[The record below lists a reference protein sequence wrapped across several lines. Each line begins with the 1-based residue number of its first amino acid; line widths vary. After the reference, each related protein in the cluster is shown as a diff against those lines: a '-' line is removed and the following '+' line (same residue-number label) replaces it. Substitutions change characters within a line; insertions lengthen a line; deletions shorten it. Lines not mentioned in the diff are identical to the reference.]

1 MTIAGKKS
9 APAAPSRDPGT
20 DFRVGIILVAYNA
33 ERTINSVL
41 DRIPEAFWSRCA
53 GVWLSDDG
61 SGDATSKMACDWR
74 LLHPKLP
81 LTLVCQPV
89 NLGYGGNQK
98 AGYHWA
104 IDNDLD
110 CVVLLHG
117 DGQYAPELIEEI
129 IAPIERGE
137 AKAVLGS
144 RMSTRGGALR
154 GGMPLYKYWGNRILT
169 TFQNWVT
176 GVELSEWHS
185 GYRAYAVDILKSI
198 DFDGNSDAFDFDTEI
213 LLQVLS
219 AGGHIGEVPIPTYY
233 GDEVSYVNGMK
244 YAKDVVIDSLAWR
257 LQQKGFGSG
266 HLASVGPD
274 YAMRDAVT
282 SSHQA
287 IIARLSKEPPS
298 RILDVG
304 CAAGWMAEALSA
316 DQHTVVGVDQST
328 YDGVA
333 DRMSRF
339 IQTDLEGGIPSQVGG
354 GYDVVVAADILEHLA
369 APEHLLSELKSVMK
383 PDGFMLVS
391 VPNVGHWYP
400 RLRAVIGTF
409 DYDQRGILDRTH
421 LRFFNRR
428 SFRRLLRIG
437 GYHLALETPLGFP
450 AEALGPG
457 MNDHPPLVVR
467 LFQMFEKLGLKVFPT
482 LFAYQFLCE
491 LVPPVSSE
499 VVTVV
504 DRPEPGLAEGTRLNP
519 DSFSLRGNGGGA
531 GSSGNGA
538 APGVALDSNKAD
550 NQQRDNGDGGPGIEA
565 GGPKAK
571 DNV

>member
-1 MTIAGKKS
+1 MMVRKKAGATAS
-9 APAAPSRDPGT
+9 AKRTGA

-33 ERTINSVL
+33 EHTINAVL
-41 DRIPEAFWSRCA
+41 DRIPETFWNRCA

-61 SGDATSKMACDWR
+61 SGDATHKMAVEWR
-74 LLHPKLP
+74 LLHPELP
-81 LTLVCQPV
+81 LTIVRQPV

-117 DGQYAPELIEEI
+117 DGQYAPEIIEDI

-144 RMSTRGGALR
+144 RMLTPGGARR
-154 GGMPLYKYWGNRILT
+154 GGMPLYKFVGNRILT
-169 TFQNWVT
+169 TFQNWIT
-176 GVELSEWHS
+176 GIHLAEWHS
-185 GYRAYAVDILKSI
+185 GYRAYAVDVLKKI
-198 DFDGNSDAFDFDTEI
+198 DFNGNSDGFDFDTEI

-257 LQQKGFGSG
+257 LQQKGFGAG
-266 HLASVGPD
+266 HLASVGTD
-274 YAMRDAVT
+274 YAIRDAAT

-287 IIARLSKEPPS
+287 IISRLAQEEPS

-304 CAAGWMAEALSA
+304 CAAGWTSEILAGR
-316 DQHTVVGVDQST
+316 HTVVGVDQFAHP
-328 YDGVA
+328 GVT
-333 DRMSRF
+333 DRMSEF
-339 IQTDLEGGIPSQVGG
+339 IKADLGKGLPNKVGT
-354 GYDVVVAADILEHLA
+354 GYDVVVAADVLEHLA
-369 APEHLLSELKSVMK
+369 TPEHLLAQFKDVLN

-400 RLRAVIGTF
+400 RLRSLIGTF
-409 DYDQRGILDRTH
+409 EYDQRGILDSTH
-421 LRFFNRR
+421 LRFYNRR

-437 GYHLALETPLGFP
+437 GYHLKVETPLGFP

-457 MNDHPPLVVR
+457 MSDDPPFVVR
-467 LFQMFEKLGLKVFPT
+467 LIQTFEKVGLKIYPT

-491 LVPPVSSE
+491 LVPPVQSE

-504 DRPEPGLAEGTRLNP
+504 EGADVVLAGSTQLNP
-519 DSFSLRGNGGGA
+519 DSFGA
-531 GSSGNGA
+531 GGDLAADNGA
-538 APGVALDSNKAD
+538 TASVALEAD
-550 NQQRDNGDGGPGIEA
+550 NADDHQRNNGDGGSEVKVRR
-565 GGPKAK
+565 PKAK

>member
-1 MTIAGKKS
+1 MMVRKKAGATSTAKRTG
-9 APAAPSRDPGT
+9 A

-33 ERTINSVL
+33 EHTIHAVL
-41 DRIPEAFWSRCA
+41 DRIPETFWNRCA

-61 SGDATSKMACDWR
+61 SGDATHRMAVEWR
-74 LLHPKLP
+74 LLHPELP
-81 LTLVCQPV
+81 LTIVRQPV

-117 DGQYAPELIEEI
+117 DGQYAPEIIEDI

-137 AKAVLGS
+137 AQAVLGS
-144 RMSTRGGALR
+144 RMLTPGGAR
-154 GGMPLYKYWGNRILT
+154 HGGMPLYKFVGNRILT

-176 GVELSEWHS
+176 GAHLAEWHS
-185 GYRAYAVDILKSI
+185 GYRAYAVDVLKKI
-198 DFDGNSDAFDFDTEI
+198 DFNGNSDGFDFDTEI

-257 LQQKGFGSG
+257 LQQKGFGAG
-266 HLASVGPD
+266 HLASVGTD
-274 YAMRDAVT
+274 YAIRDAAT

-287 IIARLSKEPPS
+287 IISRLAQEGPS

-304 CAAGWMAEALSA
+304 CAAGWTSEILAGR
-316 DQHTVVGVDQST
+316 HTVVGVDQFAHP
-328 YDGVA
+328 GVT
-333 DRMSRF
+333 DRMSEF
-339 IQTDLEGGIPSQVGG
+339 IKADLGKGLPSKVGT
-354 GYDVVVAADILEHLA
+354 GYDVVVAADVLEHLA
-369 APEHLLSELKSVMK
+369 TPEHLLAQFKEVLN

-400 RLRAVIGTF
+400 RLRSLIGTF
-409 DYDQRGILDRTH
+409 EYDQRGILDSTH
-421 LRFFNRR
+421 LRFYNRR

-437 GYHLALETPLGFP
+437 GYHLKVETPLGFP

-457 MNDHPPLVVR
+457 MSDDPPFLVR
-467 LFQMFEKLGLKVFPT
+467 LIQTFEKAGLKIYPT

-491 LVPPVSSE
+491 LVPPVQSE

-504 DRPEPGLAEGTRLNP
+504 EGADAGLVGSTQLNP
-519 DSFSLRGNGGGA
+519 DSFGA
-531 GSSGNGA
+531 GSGL
-538 APGVALDSNKAD
+538 PAD
-550 NQQRDNGDGGPGIEA
+550 NRATASITLDADEPDDHQRNNGDGGPEVKVRR
-565 GGPKAK
+565 PKAK

>member
-1 MTIAGKKS
+1 MVRKK
-9 APAAPSRDPGT
+9 AVPAPSAKRSGT

-33 ERTINSVL
+33 EHTINAVL
-41 DRIPEAFWSRCA
+41 DRIPETFWDRCA

-61 SGDATSKMACDWR
+61 SGDATHKMAVEWR
-74 LLHPKLP
+74 RLHPKLP
-81 LTLVCQPV
+81 LTIVRQPV

-104 IDNDLD
+104 IDNELD

-117 DGQYAPELIEEI
+117 DGQYAPEIIEEI

-144 RMSTRGGALR
+144 RMLTRGGARR
-154 GGMPLYKYWGNRILT
+154 GGMPLYKFVGNRILT
-169 TFQNWVT
+169 TFQNWIT
-176 GVELSEWHS
+176 GIHLAEWHS
-185 GYRAYAVDILKSI
+185 GYRAYAVDILKKI
-198 DFDGNSDAFDFDTEI
+198 DFNGNSDGFDFDTEI

-244 YAKDVVIDSLAWR
+244 YAKDVVIDSIAWR
-257 LQQKGFGSG
+257 LQKKGFGAG
-266 HLASVGPD
+266 HLASVGTD
-274 YAMRDAVT
+274 YAIRDAAT

-287 IIARLSKEPPS
+287 IISRLAEEAPS

-304 CAAGWMAEALSA
+304 CAAGWTSEILAGR
-316 DQHTVVGVDQST
+316 HTVVGVDQFAHP
-328 YDGVA
+328 GVT
-333 DRMSRF
+333 DRMSEF
-339 IQTDLEGGIPSQVGG
+339 IKADLGKGLPTKVGT
-354 GYDVVVAADILEHLA
+354 GYDVVVAADVLEHLA
-369 APEHLLSELKSVMK
+369 TPEHLLGQFKDVLN

-400 RLRAVIGTF
+400 RLRSLIGTF
-409 DYDQRGILDRTH
+409 EYDQRGILDSTH
-421 LRFFNRR
+421 LRFYNRR

-437 GYHLALETPLGFP
+437 GYHLKVETPLGFP

-457 MNDHPPLVVR
+457 MSDDPPLVVR
-467 LFQMFEKLGLKVFPT
+467 LIQAFEKVGLKVYPT

-491 LVPPVSSE
+491 LVPPVRSE

-504 DRPEPGLAEGTRLNP
+504 GGTDVVLVGSTELSP
-519 DSFSLRGNGGGA
+519 DSFGAGGDLAAGNGTTTPV
-531 GSSGNGA
+531 S
-538 APGVALDSNKAD
+538 LDTDNAD
-550 NQQRDNGDGGPGIEA
+550 DHQRNNGDGGSEVKVR
-565 GGPKAK
+565 GPKAK
-571 DNV
+571 NNV